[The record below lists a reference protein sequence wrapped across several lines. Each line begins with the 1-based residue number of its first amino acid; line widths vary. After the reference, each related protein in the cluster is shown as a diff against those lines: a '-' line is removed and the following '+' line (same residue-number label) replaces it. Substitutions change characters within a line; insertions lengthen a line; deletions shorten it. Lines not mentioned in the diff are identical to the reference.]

1 MALHEELR
9 DLARLPRTDAP
20 FLSLYL
26 NTRWDSEKQRERVR
40 IFVKTKLKEC
50 LAASSTL
57 PPEARRGLEEDAEKV
72 EHYVRGLVN
81 REWDEPF
88 DGVAVFACS
97 GLGEYRVV
105 RSHVPFEQSF
115 ACADRPI
122 LRAVAERAHEGE
134 PALLALVSGDAGR
147 LLEFDMGGLS
157 REFSFVDEEFPG
169 RHDQGGW
176 SQSRYQRHVEEH
188 LNRNLR
194 RLADQLVRWADERR
208 VVRVVLS
215 GPDQLLGAFEPLLPK
230 RLAGAVCARL
240 HLDPNAP
247 PDVTHAEVLAALR
260 DAREG
265 EDRDAVENL
274 LNKVR
279 GTGRAVVGPEPVAQA
294 VAAGRV
300 HVLYV
305 ARPFRESGWK
315 CFQCGALGIKVPL
328 GCPQCGKPVE
338 GVELGE
344 ELVRGTLAADGK
356 IVAVNGHDGLLGEG
370 GVGAALRYA

>member
-1 MALHEELR
+1 MALYEELR

-20 FLSLYL
+20 FLSLHL
-26 NTRWDSEKQRERVR
+26 NTRWDNEKQRERVR

-50 LAASSTL
+50 LASSATL
-57 PPEARRGLEEDAEKV
+57 PAEARRGVEEDAEKV

-97 GLGEYRVV
+97 KAGEYRVV
-105 RSHVPFEQSF
+105 RSHLPLEQFF
-115 ACADRPI
+115 ACADRPL

-147 LLEFDMGGLS
+147 LVEYDMGGLG
-157 REFSFVDEEFPG
+157 REFSFTDDEFPG

-176 SQSRYQRHVEEH
+176 SQGRYQRHVEEH
-188 LNRNLR
+188 VNRNLR
-194 RLADQLVRWADERR
+194 RLAEHLVRWADERR

-247 PDVTHAEVLAALR
+247 QDVIHAEVLAAV
-260 DAREG
+260 REG
-265 EDRDAVENL
+265 REREDRDAVENL

-279 GTGRAVVGPEPVAQA
+279 GAGRGVVGPEA
-294 VAAGRV
+294 VAHAISTKNK
-300 HVLYV
+300 HL
-305 ARPFRESGWK
+305 
-315 CFQCGALGIKVPL
+315 
-328 GCPQCGKPVE
+328 
-338 GVELGE
+338 
-344 ELVRGTLAADGK
+344 LVIYSIPTRGFTAAVSVFRGTPPTKPFDCK
-356 IVAVNGHDGLLGEG
+356 S
-370 GVGAALRYA
+370 RS